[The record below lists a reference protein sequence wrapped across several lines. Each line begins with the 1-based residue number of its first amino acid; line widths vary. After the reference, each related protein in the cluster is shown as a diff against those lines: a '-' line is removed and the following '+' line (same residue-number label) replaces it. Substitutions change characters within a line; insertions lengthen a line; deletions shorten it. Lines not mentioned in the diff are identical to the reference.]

1 MLIGDTVPKELIH
14 FTVAER
20 TAQRLTG
27 TRFEACLANE
37 NSALLLG
44 SVLHDALF
52 YAILPGGKPLEAL
65 SHRLHGAGGQD
76 SYDIIRIQT
85 MHAAGVNDK
94 SLPAALLVGLVSH
107 LYADVAMHPLVYHF
121 TGDYYDDDPAAKSL
135 TRQRHRALESL
146 MDMVACPEKIGRAG
160 YLLRHL
166 IRRCPD
172 LTATG
177 LPISKWAILADMTP
191 DETAKQ
197 LKRAWLLFA
206 LLQSW
211 LPITGLAR
219 SLFAIRSFAP
229 AFVAELAMLFYAPQ
243 LKDQSQF
250 LSGTINYAHPVTGAP
265 LSSSLDD
272 LMNEAADNAAD
283 MCRRIEANV
292 FDGSPL
298 DLSATGPSMD
308 AGLSGVSTREMLHF
322 AETPFPVLD

>member
-1 MLIGDTVPKELIH
+1 MPKELIH
-14 FTVAER
+14 FTIAER

-27 TRFEACLANE
+27 TRFEACLTKE

-52 YAILPGGKPLEAL
+52 YAALPGGKPLEAL
-65 SHRLHGAGGQD
+65 SHKLHGARGQD
-76 SYDIIRIQT
+76 SFDIIRIQT
-85 MHAAGVNDK
+85 MHATEAKDK
-94 SLPAALLVGLVSH
+94 SLPTALLVGLVSH
-107 LYADVAMHPLVYHF
+107 LCADVTMHPLVYHF

-146 MDMVACPEKIGRAG
+146 MDMVACPDKIGRAS

-166 IRRCPD
+166 IRRCPN
-172 LTATG
+172 LTVTG
-177 LPISKWAILADMTP
+177 LPLSKWATLADMTP

-197 LKRAWLLFA
+197 LRRAWLLFA

-219 SLFAIRSFAP
+219 ALFAIRSFAP
-229 AFVAELAMLFYAPQ
+229 AYVAELAMLFYAPQ
-243 LKDQSQF
+243 LRLQAQF
-250 LSGTINYAHPVTGAP
+250 LSGTINYVHPVTGAP
-265 LSSSLDD
+265 LSASLED

-283 MCRRIEANV
+283 ICCRLESVV

-298 DLSATGPSMD
+298 DLPDQGPSMD

-322 AETPFPVLD
+322 AENPFPLLD